1 MFANANAMTTVGRR
15 SLEALRL
22 QPLGKPPQCFIVFC
36 IKSWYDNNWIVFLQV
51 QTKQSTNTIKTV
63 PRCKVTKKVSKDK
76 RFS

>member
-22 QPLGKPPQCFIVFC
+22 QPLGKPPQCFHSFC